1 MLLVA
6 RNASLGP
13 HYYVRIPGRIETRTV
28 HCSVVYG
35 RGRGAAAPFN
45 PKKQSALARR
55 LLWAIL
61 TSIINPDD
69 TLCRSTRVVNY
80 QEYFRI
86 VLTAEEC
93 PRAHAR
99 NTRT

>member
-6 RNASLGP
+6 RDASLGP
-13 HYYVRIPGRIETRTV
+13 HYYVRIPWRIETWT
-28 HCSVVYG
+28 VVYG

-69 TLCRSTRVVNY
+69 TWCRSTRVVNY
-80 QEYFRI
+80 REYFRI
-86 VLTAEEC
+86 VL
-93 PRAHAR
+93 
-99 NTRT
+99 